1 MPIAFKLQEDFESG
15 MGQLFSV
22 LSDVQAWVV
31 FDRPRL
37 ISAKNGEVKLAFDDN
52 SRAIISFEIIDDGVR
67 AHIVHELLKNETE
80 IKPRQLYWQEVMAGM
95 HRRLDLK

>member
-1 MPIAFKLQEDFESG
+1 MAIAFKVQEEFATG

-22 LSDVQAWVV
+22 LSDVSAWVV

-52 SRAIISFEIIDDGVR
+52 SRAIISFELFEDGVR
-67 AHIVHELLKNETE
+67 ANIVHELLKNESE
-80 IKPRQLYWQEVMAGM
+80 IKPRQLYWQDVLAGM
-95 HRRLDLK
+95 HRRLDQK

>member
-1 MPIAFKLQEDFESG
+1 MAIAFKLQEDFESG

-22 LSDVQAWVV
+22 LSDVPAWVV

-52 SRAIISFEIIDDGVR
+52 SRAIISFEMIEEGVR
-67 AHIVHELLKNETE
+67 AHIVHELLKSEAE
-80 IKPRQLYWQEVMAGM
+80 IKPRQLYWQEVLSGM
-95 HRRLDLK
+95 HRRLDQK